1 MTRGHFIISGLVQGV
16 CFRIYANEEACKLGL
31 TGWVR
36 NLQTGDVE
44 VVAEGDDDAVA
55 ALLSWCREGPSHAN
69 VTNVSSEYS
78 EATGEC
84 EAFSIRY

>member
-16 CFRIYANEEACKLGL
+16 CFRMYAHEEACKLGL

-36 NLQTGDVE
+36 NLHTGEVE
-44 VVAEGDDDAVA
+44 VVAEGEDEEVA
-55 ALLSWCREGPSHAN
+55 ALLSWCRGGSPSAN
-69 VTNVSSEYS
+69 VTDVKSDYS

-84 EAFSIRY
+84 GSFGVRY